1 MSKDP
6 MGDRLKAYELKETS
20 RTFFKQLPVYARI
33 DGRGFSRL
41 TKGLERPYDIDF
53 SKVMQAT
60 TLNLVEK
67 TNAKIGYTQSDEIS
81 LVWQVEN
88 PEDEM
93 FFSGKVQKICSVLTT
108 LTTSIFMLELS
119 KNEKLCELIQRL
131 PHFDCRVFQLPSE
144 TEAANTF
151 LWRERDAT
159 KNAVSMA
166 ARSFYSHSALQ
177 NKSASEMQEM
187 IFQAGQNFNDYPAFF
202 KRGTFLQRKLN
213 ENYIED
219 EVWNKIPDDKKPESR
234 VLIRSD
240 VKIIDM
246 PIFGSV
252 SNREDVI
259 FRGEDPK
266 IND

>member
-6 MGDRLKAYELKETS
+6 MGNRLKAYEVKETS
-20 RTFFKQLPVYARI
+20 RAFFKQLPVYARI

-41 TKGLERPYDIDF
+41 TKGLQRPYDEQF

-60 TLNLVEK
+60 TKKLVDT
-67 TNAKIGYTQSDEIS
+67 TNSKIGYTQSDEIS

-88 PEDEM
+88 PEGEM
-93 FFSGKVQKICSVLTT
+93 FFGGKVQKMCSVLAA

-119 KNEKLCELIQRL
+119 KSEKLHNLINKL

-151 LWRERDAT
+151 LWREKDAT

-177 NKSASEMQEM
+177 DKSASDMQEM

-213 ENYIED
+213 EGYIED
-219 EVWNKIPDDKKPESR
+219 EVWDKIPDDRKPESR
-234 VLIRSD
+234 ILIRSN
-240 VKIIDM
+240 VESIDM

-259 FRGEDPK
+259 FRGEKPK
-266 IND
+266 VFK